1 MNQCGAAPPHASQ
14 SGTRHRKSD
23 KTSAV
28 FFRRARNMERKF
40 LTRGAKRSLLLCL
53 CLCLAAHA
61 LALNLPSWRAAP
73 RALFPVSKG
82 GKWGFI
88 DGGGHLVIPLRFDSA
103 AELPDRAEEL
113 RVREPSV
120 SAEDRVLIPAVQ
132 LPRRAEDVLD
142 EIHADTLSLRQ
153 ETDGRAKLL

>member
-103 AELPDRAEEL
+103 AEFSEGLA
-113 RVREPSV
+113 RVTEGGR
-120 SAEDRVLIPAVQ
+120 PAFINAAGEVVFR
-132 LPRRAEDVLD
+132 PRF
-142 EIHADTLSLRQ
+142 DTAGDFYEGL
-153 ETDGRAKLL
+153 